1 MGQRPGHRDGMRPVS
16 DVWLIASDLDGT
28 LIPPDDNEA
37 RRAEIG
43 AFAREVA
50 DRDDLVLAYVTGR
63 HFDFAVE
70 GIRRWSLPDPD
81 LLVCDV
87 GTTLYRGTEP
97 DSADAAY
104 REAMREA
111 LGGTT
116 ADRLRALLAS
126 EEGVEL
132 QEEEKQGEFK
142 ASAYLPSGEE
152 GRAIGERVAER
163 LREEGIR
170 ARSVASVDPL
180 DGRGLLDLLPAG
192 VSKAF
197 AVRWLH
203 DHAGVREERLVYAGD
218 SGNDRDAML
227 AGYHVIVVAN
237 APAALERELRREATG
252 EQLERIYFARARYV
266 AGVIEGLR
274 HWRVL

>member
-1 MGQRPGHRDGMRPVS
+1 MS
-16 DVWLIASDLDGT
+16 DRWLIASDLDGT
-28 LIPPDDNEA
+28 LIPPEDTEA
-37 RRAEIG
+37 RRDELR
-43 AFAREVA
+43 AFAREVGG
-50 DRDDLVLAYVTGR
+50 RDDLVLAYVTGR
-63 HFDFAVE
+63 HFAFAVE
-70 GIRRWSLPDPD
+70 GIDRWGLPEPD

-87 GTTLYRGTEP
+87 GTTLYRGREP
-97 DSADAAY
+97 DAADAAY

-116 ADRLRALLAS
+116 ADRLRDVLRA

-142 ASAYLPSGEE
+142 ASAYLPSGEG
-152 GRAIGERVAER
+152 GRAIRERVDER
-163 LREEGIR
+163 MREAGIR

-237 APAALERELRREATG
+237 APAALEREIRRDATS

-266 AGVIEGLR
+266 AGVMEGLH

>member
-1 MGQRPGHRDGMRPVS
+1 MS
-16 DVWLIASDLDGT
+16 DAWLIASDLDGT
-28 LIPPDDNEA
+28 LIPPDDTEA
-37 RRAEIG
+37 RREEIRT
-43 AFAREVA
+43 FAVEVTG
-50 DRDDLVLAYVTGR
+50 RDDLVLAYVTGR

-70 GIRRWSLPDPD
+70 GIRRWALPEPD

-87 GTTLYRGTEP
+87 GTTLYRGTDRKSP
-97 DSADAAY
+97 DEAY

-116 ADRLRALLAS
+116 GDRLRELLAS

-132 QEEEKQGEFK
+132 QEAEKQGEFK
-142 ASAYLPSGEE
+142 ASAYLPPGEE
-152 GRAIGERVAER
+152 GRAIRERVAER
-163 LREEGIR
+163 LGEAGIR

-227 AGYHVIVVAN
+227 AGYHVVVVAN
-237 APAALERELRREATG
+237 APEALEREIRRDATG

-266 AGVIEGLR
+266 AGVMEGLR
-274 HWRVL
+274 HWSVL

>member
-1 MGQRPGHRDGMRPVS
+1 MTARDDR
-16 DVWLIASDLDGT
+16 WLIASDLDGT
-28 LIPPDDNEA
+28 LIPPEDAPA
-37 RRAEIG
+37 RREELRQ
-43 AFAREVA
+43 FARGVGG
-50 DRDDLVLAYVTGR
+50 RDDLVLAYVTGR
-63 HFDFAVE
+63 HFAFAVE
-70 GIRRWSLPDPD
+70 GIRRWELPDPD

-87 GTTLYRGTEP
+87 GTTLYRGTDTR
-97 DSADAAY
+97 DSDPAY
-104 REAMREA
+104 REAMRDA

-116 ADRLRALLAS
+116 GDRLRALLTS
-126 EEGVEL
+126 VEGIEL

-142 ASAYLPSGEE
+142 ASAYLPAGEE
-152 GRAIGERVAER
+152 GRKIRRRVAER
-163 LREEGIR
+163 LERDGIR

-203 DHAGVREERLVYAGD
+203 GHAGVREERLVYAGD

-237 APAALERELRREATG
+237 APRSLEDEIRRDATG
-252 EQLERIYFARARYV
+252 EQLERIYFARRRF
-266 AGVIEGLR
+266 AGGVLEGLR
-274 HWRVL
+274 HWRLL